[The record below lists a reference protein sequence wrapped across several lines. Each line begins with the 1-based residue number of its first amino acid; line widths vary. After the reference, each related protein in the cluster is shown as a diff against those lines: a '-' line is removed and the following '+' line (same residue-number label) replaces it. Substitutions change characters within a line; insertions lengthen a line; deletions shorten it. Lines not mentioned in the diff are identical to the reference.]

1 MTGEKKMFTSY
12 VKSKDSQDSI
22 IFGDGNQG
30 KVKGLGKIA
39 ISNEHSIS
47 NVFLVESLGYN
58 LLSVSQLCNMGY
70 NCLFTNVD
78 VSVFRRS
85 DGSLAFKGVLDGK
98 LYLVDFAKEEAGL
111 DACLIA
117 KTSMGWL
124 WHRRLAHVGMKNL
137 HKLLKGEHVIGLTN
151 VQFEKDRPCA
161 ACQAGKQVGGAHHS
175 KNVMTTSRPL
185 ELLHMDLFGPVAY
198 LSIGGSKYGL
208 VIVDD
213 FSRFTW
219 VFFLQ
224 DKSETQGTLKRFLRR
239 AQNEFELKVKKIR
252 SDNGSEFKNLQVEEF
267 LEEEGIKH
275 EFSAPYTPQQNGVV
289 ERKNRTLIDMART
302 MLGEFKTPECFWTEA
317 VNTACHAI
325 NRVYLH
331 RLLKKTSYELLTG
344 NKPNVSYFRVFG
356 SKCYILVKKGRNS
369 KFAPKAV
376 EGFLLGYDSNTKAY
390 RVFNKSS
397 GLVEVSSDV
406 VFDETNGS
414 PREQVVDLDDVDE
427 EDVPTAA
434 MRTMAIGDVRPQ
446 EHLEQ
451 DQPSSSTMVHPPTQD
466 DEQVHQQEACDQG
479 GAQVDHVMEEE
490 AQPAPPTQ
498 VRAMIQRDHPVDQ
511 ILGDISKGVTT
522 RSRLVNFCEHYS
534 FVSSIEP
541 FRVEEA
547 LLDPDWVLAM
557 QEELNNFKRNEVWTL
572 VPRPKQNVV
581 GTKWVFRNK
590 QDEHGMV
597 TRNKARLVAKGY
609 AQVAGLDFEE
619 TFAPVARLESIRI
632 LLAYAAHHS
641 FRLYQM
647 DVKSAFLNGP
657 IKEEVYVEQPPGFED
672 ERYPDHVC
680 KLSKALYGLKQ
691 APRAWYECLRDFLI
705 VNAFK
710 VGKADPTLFTK
721 TCDGDLFVCQ
731 IYVDDIIFGST
742 NQKSCEE
749 FSRVMTQKFEMSM
762 MGELNYFLGF
772 QVKQLKDGTFISQ
785 TKYTQDL
792 LKRFGMKDAKPAK
805 TPMGTD
811 GHTDL
816 NKGGKSVD
824 QKAYRS
830 MIGSLLYLCA
840 SRPDIMLSVCMCARF
855 QSDPKECHL
864 VAVKRIL
871 RYLVATPC
879 FGLWYPKGSTFDL
892 VGYSDSDYARCKVD
906 RKSTSGT
913 CQFLGRSLVSW
924 NSKKQTSVALST
936 AEAEYVAAGQCCAQL
951 LWMRQ
956 TLRDFG
962 YNLSKVPLLCDNESA
977 IRMAENPVEH
987 SRTKHID
994 IRHHFLRDHQQ
1005 KGDIEV
1011 FHVSTENQLADIFT
1025 KPLDEKTFCRLRSE
1039 LNVLDSRNL
1048 D

>member
-1 MTGEKKMFTSY
+1 MFTSY
-12 VKSKDSQDSI
+12 VKNKDSQDSI

-39 ISNEHSIS
+39 ISSEHSIS

-151 VQFEKDRPCA
+151 VPFEKDRPCA

-302 MLGEFKTPECFWTEA
+302 MLGEFKTPECFWSEA

-434 MRTMAIGDVRPQ
+434 IRTMAIGDVRPQ
-446 EHLEQ
+446 EQKEQ

-466 DEQVHQQEACDQG
+466 DEQVHQEEACDQG
-479 GAQVDHVMEEE
+479 GAQDDHVMEEE

-590 QDEHGMV
+590 QDEHGVV

-641 FRLYQM
+641 FRLFQM

-705 VNAFK
+705 ANAFK

-879 FGLWYPKGSTFDL
+879 FGIWYPKGSTFDL
-892 VGYSDSDYARCKVD
+892 IGYSDSDYAGCKVD